1 MRRDPVVFL
10 FGLSLLAIGAVAFP
24 LWRPLLIAAVLAGT
38 LSGWHDRLAAAWG
51 DRRSLSAA
59 AFTLGIVVVLL
70 LPLGVAAYF
79 IVEQGVQLVD
89 LVRRTLAAEGL
100 EGLLRP
106 LPDPLERW
114 LRSRYHA
121 SFEKPSVVF
130 ARLDAWARS
139 GWAMNALASVVS
151 ATSEIL
157 FSLLMMLIATF
168 FLLRD
173 GHRVVRWLEEATPA
187 PRHELDELLADF
199 AATARSV
206 IGGNVV
212 TGLAQ
217 ATVAS
222 IGYAIAHVPSP
233 AFVGLLTF
241 IASFIPSVG
250 TTLVGLPTVGLLLL
264 LGKTKS
270 AIFLGAW
277 MLVVVGLIDNFI
289 RPMLLRGPAN
299 MNGALVF
306 FALMGGILLFGA
318 MGLIVGPLSL
328 AFFLTMTSLLQRRR
342 TRNAA

>member
-1 MRRDPVVFL
+1 VVVL

-24 LWRPLLIAAVLAGT
+24 LWKPLLIAAVLAGT
-38 LSGWHDRLAAAWG
+38 LSGWHDRLAASWG
-51 DRRSLSAA
+51 GRRTLSAA
-59 AFTLGIVVVLL
+59 VFTLGIVLVLL

-79 IVEQGVQLVD
+79 IVEQGVQLFD
-89 LVRRTLAAEGL
+89 LVKRTMAAEGL
-100 EGLLRP
+100 AGLLRP

-114 LRSRYHA
+114 VRSRYHT
-121 SFEKPSVVF
+121 SLERPSVVF
-130 ARLDAWARS
+130 AHLDTWVRS

-157 FSLLMMLIATF
+157 FALLMMLIATF

-173 GHRVVRWLEEATPA
+173 GHRVVAWFEDATPA
-187 PRHELDELLADF
+187 PRHELDELLSDF

-217 ATVAS
+217 ATAATV
-222 IGYAIAHVPSP
+222 GYAIARVPSP
-233 AFVGLLTF
+233 VFVGLLTF
-241 IASFIPSVG
+241 ITAFIPSVG
-250 TTLVGLPTVGLLLL
+250 TALVGLPTVGLLLL
-264 LGKTKS
+264 FGKTKA

-277 MLVVVGLIDNFI
+277 MLIVVGLIDNFI

-299 MNGALVF
+299 MHGALVF

-318 MGLIVGPLSL
+318 MGLIVGPLAL
-328 AFFLTMTSLLQRRR
+328 AFFLTMTSLLRRRR
-342 TRNAA
+342 TRNDSA